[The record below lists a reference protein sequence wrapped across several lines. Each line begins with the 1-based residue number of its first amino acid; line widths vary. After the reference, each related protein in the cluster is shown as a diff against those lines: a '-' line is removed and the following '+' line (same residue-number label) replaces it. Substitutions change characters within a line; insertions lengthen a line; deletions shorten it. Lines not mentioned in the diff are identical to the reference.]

1 MCQAGYRNVFSVTV
15 APLRER
21 KDDIPLLASYFLEQ
35 SAKRLKLRLPRL
47 KRAHSVHLQSCAWPG
62 NVRELQS
69 VIERATILATRIKK
83 YRIRKPHASGSF

>member
-1 MCQAGYRNVFSVTV
+1 MRPTQAVRPAAGMCQAGYRNIFSVTV

-47 KRAHSVHLQSCAWPG
+47 
-62 NVRELQS
+62 
-69 VIERATILATRIKK
+69 
-83 YRIRKPHASGSF
+83 